1 MDDKLFGIDVSRSI
15 DDVQDEP
22 AVDETL
28 KKKRRGKVYSV
39 ALDDEKEDVF
49 EDTFES
55 GITEEPSRGSDE
67 RVSSREVDIIDVEQ
81 PSVQHSD
88 RTR

>member
-1 MDDKLFGIDVSRSI
+1 MDNKLFGIDVSRSI

-22 AVDETL
+22 VTDETS
-28 KKKRRGKVYSV
+28 KKKHRGKVHSV
-39 ALDDEKEDVF
+39 ALDNERDVS

-55 GITEEPSRGSDE
+55 EITEEPSRDSDK
-67 RVSSREVDIIDVEQ
+67 RISSREVDIIDVEQ
-81 PSVQHSD
+81 PSAQHSD

>member
-39 ALDDEKEDVF
+39 ALDDEKEDVS

-55 GITEEPSRGSDE
+55 EIAEELSRGSDE

-81 PSVQHSD
+81 PSAQHSD

>member
-39 ALDDEKEDVF
+39 ALDDEKEDVS